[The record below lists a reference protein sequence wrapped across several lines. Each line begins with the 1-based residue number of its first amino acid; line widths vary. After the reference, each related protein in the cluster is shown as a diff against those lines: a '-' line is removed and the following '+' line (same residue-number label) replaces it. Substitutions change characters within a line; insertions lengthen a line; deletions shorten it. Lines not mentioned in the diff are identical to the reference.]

1 MTNTCPWCQAPR
13 DAGPSCPKCGANYAK
28 AEQIKTGGRALPAN
42 KDIPLEEKP
51 EPKATPVFRGIDE
64 QAVEDPALEFKLCV
78 AAVPAAL
85 ALGVFFHLITPGLQR
100 IVFGM
105 PVHELGHA
113 VSAWFTGFWAI
124 PTLWKTI
131 IPDERGVVAPVLLA
145 AAIGWAMFA
154 GWRAERM
161 YVVALGVVLLA
172 LQGYGTF
179 VVKQSTAIAI
189 YTFGGDG
196 VGMVLAAAL
205 MATFFF
211 GKRSQLYKGG
221 VRWGLLVIGAAAF
234 TDMYAVWLKAM
245 GDYKSIP
252 IGEIE
257 GVGLSDAA
265 RLLGEHFWSE
275 REVVRRFV
283 GIGTLSLFGLTAVY
297 AWGVRRAW
305 MKARESS

>member
-1 MTNTCPWCQAPR
+1 M
-13 DAGPSCPKCGANYAK
+13 
-28 AEQIKTGGRALPAN
+28 
-42 KDIPLEEKP
+42 
-51 EPKATPVFRGIDE
+51 
-64 QAVEDPALEFKLCV
+64 
-78 AAVPAAL
+78 
-85 ALGVFFHLITPGLQR
+85 QR

-113 VSAWFTGFWAI
+113 VSAWFTGFSAI
-124 PTLWKTI
+124 PTLWKTL

-145 AAIGWAMFA
+145 GAIAWMMFSA
-154 GWRAERM
+154 WRAGKT
-161 YVVALGVVLLA
+161 YLVVLGLVLLV
-172 LQGYGTF
+172 LQGLGTF
-179 VVKQSTAIAI
+179 WLRQSTAIAI

-196 VGMVLAAAL
+196 LGMVLAAAL

-211 GKRSQLYKGG
+211 GKRTQLYKGS

-234 TDMYAVWLKAM
+234 TDMFAVWLKAM

-275 REVVRRFV
+275 RDLVRRMV
-283 GIGTLSLFGLTAVY
+283 GIGVFSLAGLAAVY
-297 AWGVRRAW
+297 AWGVRLAW
-305 MKARESS
+305 RKAQGV